1 MDKKK
6 VIIASGIAAAAV
18 VVGVGSMYYVKHNQK
33 QDTHPD
39 STALSK
45 EETTELLESAFA
57 SMDSADIS
65 MNSTVHW
72 NTGSAATVGD
82 GVENVDADS
91 SAAEEQTSEIAGE
104 QATDTYDESTLSAT
118 AQFSGENAHG
128 QWTSQYT
135 SNAMTDTAASE
146 STDGEF
152 YMSEADGVVTEY
164 AKATAD
170 AAWVKTDNVEN
181 AVSGPDY
188 MKNFTYEKLENVEAD
203 KNDDGSYI
211 IHANMAYADAT
222 QAAGLVTGNTISIS
236 DDDFSGASTAVEIL
250 IDKDKKATSL
260 LMVTDNT
267 EKTDVN
273 ADGKVAESNNISIV
287 FNQNDDVTANLL
299 NDETRKNIETEI
311 QAAADAAAAEVAQE
325 QENTTVEENTD
336 TVTGDASNTNNNTAS
351 SSSNNGSSSSSN
363 NSGSSSSGSSK
374 KSSSSGNKSSNSGSG
389 SSSSNAG
396 SGDYVYGQNTP
407 GVENTIT
414 IGDDRPSD
422 YGQAPS
428 NAADPNQVGNGS
440 WESEGKPDYVDKE
453 FAGGY
458 VPDDYTP
465 GQQ

>member
-18 VVGVGSMYYVKHNQK
+18 VVGVGSMYYAKHNQK
-33 QDTHPD
+33 QDTHPN

-65 MNSTVHW
+65 MNSTVRW
-72 NTGSAATVGD
+72 TTGSAATVGD
-82 GVENVDADS
+82 GVENMDADS
-91 SAAEEQTSEIAGE
+91 SVAEEQTSEIAGE
-104 QATDTYDESTLSAT
+104 QTSDTYDESTLSAT
-118 AQFSGENAHG
+118 AQFSGKNAHG

-135 SNAMTDTAASE
+135 SNAMTDAAASE

-152 YMSEADGVVTEY
+152 YMSEADGAVTGY
-164 AKATAD
+164 AKTSAD
-170 AAWVKTDNVEN
+170 TTWVKTDNVEN

-188 MKNFTYEKLENVEAD
+188 MKNFTYGKLENVEAD

-211 IHANMAYADAT
+211 IHADMAYADAT
-222 QAAGLVTGNTISIS
+222 QAAGLVTGNTVSIS
-236 DDDFSGASTAVEIL
+236 DDDFSGASTAVEIM

-267 EKTDVN
+267 EKTDTN
-273 ADGKVAESNNISIV
+273 ADGKIAESNNISIT
-287 FNQNDDVTANLL
+287 FNQNDDVTASLL
-299 NDETRKNIETEI
+299 NEETRQSIENEI
-311 QAAADAAAAEVAQE
+311 QAAADAAAQE
-325 QENTTVEENTD
+325 QENATIEENAD
-336 TVTGDASNTNNNTAS
+336 TANGDASNINNDTAS
-351 SSSNNGSSSSSN
+351 NSNSGSSSSSN
-363 NSGSSSSGSSK
+363 SGTSSSGNSSSK
-374 KSSSSGNKSSNSGSG
+374 KSSSSGNKSNNSGSG

-396 SGDYVYGQNTP
+396 SGNYVYGQDTP
-407 GVENTIT
+407 GVESTIT

-422 YGQAPS
+422 YGQTPS
-428 NAADPNQVGNGS
+428 NVTDQNQVGNGS

-465 GQQ
+465 GHE